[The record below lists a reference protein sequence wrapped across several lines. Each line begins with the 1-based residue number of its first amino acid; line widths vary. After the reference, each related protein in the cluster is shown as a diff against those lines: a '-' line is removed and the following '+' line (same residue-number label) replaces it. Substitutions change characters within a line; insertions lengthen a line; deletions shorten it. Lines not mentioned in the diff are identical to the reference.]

1 LRSGCD
7 RARSFGEEQ
16 QRKSEAL
23 KYPPSPRLLPSPNTT
38 TDAISAPL
46 PHPVLSLLLLV
57 LFLPLLLNPP
67 LLDSLP
73 LRLAAIM
80 SPPTQQ
86 TRITL
91 LPPRF
96 FRHTTAAKKAA
107 PATTGSTSTTMPS
120 AQPERYAGA
129 AFMRA
134 PDPSSLPLPAT
145 DGLWC

>member
-1 LRSGCD
+1 MLAASVKNSSG
-7 RARSFGEEQ
+7 RARRSNT
-16 QRKSEAL
+16 R
-23 KYPPSPRLLPSPNTT
+23 PRLACCPASPNNTT
-38 TDAISAPL
+38 IDAISAPL